1 MTAELIQPHEVRR
14 IAVLGSGTIGA
25 SWAALFLADGYAVTL
40 QDVATDAEG
49 KARHFVETAWP
60 ALERLGL
67 APGADPAAMTFTRDP
82 AEAVAESDFVQENVP
97 ERLEIKLAL
106 YRAIEPALKPHA
118 LVATSTSG
126 LLLSELQKGFRD
138 PSRLILA
145 HPFNPPHLVPLV
157 ELYADERTHPEALDW
172 CDRFYAALGKVPIR
186 LKKQVP
192 GHIANRMQAALIREA
207 VHLAAEGVASVAD
220 IDKAIT
226 AGPGIR
232 WPIIGP
238 HMTSYLATG
247 GAGVDVF
254 WERYLPAFESWW
266 ADLGTP
272 KLTPEVIARLV
283 AGVAELAAGRSAE
296 SLAAERDEVILQILE
311 SRRSGEA
318 ERS

>member
-1 MTAELIQPHEVRR
+1 MTADLIAPHEVRR

-25 SWAALFLADGYAVTL
+25 SWAALFLADGYAVSL
-40 QDVATDAEG
+40 QDLSADAEA
-49 KARHFVETAWP
+49 KARHFIETAWP
-60 ALERLGL
+60 TLDRLGL
-67 APGADPAAMTFTRDP
+67 APGADPKALSFTCDP
-82 AEAVAESDFVQENVP
+82 AEAVADCDFVQENVP

-126 LLLSELQKGFRD
+126 LLLTDLQKGFKD

-157 ELYADERTHPEALDW
+157 ELYANERTHPGALDW
-172 CDRFYAALGKVPIR
+172 TERFYAALGKVPIR
-186 LKKQVP
+186 LNKQVP

-238 HMTSYLATG
+238 HMTTYLATG

-254 WERYLPAFESWW
+254 WDRYLPAFESWW
-266 ADLGTP
+266 ADLGQP
-272 KLTPEVIARLV
+272 KLTPDVVAKLV
-283 AGVAELAAGRSAE
+283 AGVKDLAAERSAE
-296 SLAAERDEVILQILE
+296 SLAAERDEMILRILE
-311 SRRSGEA
+311 ARRSEEEEG
-318 ERS
+318 

>member
-1 MTAELIQPHEVRR
+1 MTAELIAPHEVRR

-25 SWAALFLADGYAVTL
+25 SWAALFLADGYAVNL
-40 QDVATDAEG
+40 QDSSADAEA

-67 APGADPAAMTFTRDP
+67 APGADPKALSFTRDP
-82 AEAVAESDFVQENVP
+82 AEAVAECDFVQENVP

-106 YRAIEPALKPHA
+106 YRAIEPALRPHA

-126 LLLSELQKGFRD
+126 LLLSDLQKGFKD

-157 ELYADERTHPEALDW
+157 ELYADERTHPDALEW
-172 CDRFYAALGKVPIR
+172 TERFYTALGKVPIR
-186 LKKQVP
+186 LNKQVP

-207 VHLAAEGVASVAD
+207 VHLAAEGVASIAD

-238 HMTSYLATG
+238 HMTTYLATG

-254 WERYLPAFESWW
+254 WDRYLPAFESWW
-266 ADLGTP
+266 ADLGQPKVTP
-272 KLTPEVIARLV
+272 ALVAKLV
-283 AGVAELAAGRSAE
+283 AGVTDLCAGRSPE
-296 SLAAERDEVILQILE
+296 SLAAERDEMILKILE
-311 SRRSGEA
+311 ARRGDEEEA
-318 ERS
+318 

>member
-1 MTAELIQPHEVRR
+1 MTVELIAPHEVRR

-40 QDVATDAEG
+40 QDVADDAEG
-49 KARHFVETAWP
+49 KARAFVDSAWP

-67 APGADPAAMTFTRDP
+67 APGADPGAMSFTKDP

-97 ERLEIKLAL
+97 ERLPIKLAL
-106 YRAIEPALKPHA
+106 YRAIEPALRPHA

-126 LLLSELQKGFRD
+126 LLLTDLQQGFRD
-138 PSRLILA
+138 PSRLVLA
-145 HPFNPPHLVPLV
+145 HPFNPPHMVPLV
-157 ELYADERTHPEALDW
+157 ELYANEKTHPDALDW
-172 CDRFYAALGKVPIR
+172 CDRFYTALGKVPIR
-186 LKKQVP
+186 LRKQVP

-272 KLTPEVIARLV
+272 KLTPELVKTLV
-283 AGVAELAAGRSAE
+283 AGVEELCAGRSPQE
-296 SLAAERDEVILQILE
+296 LAAERDEMILRILTA
-311 SRRSGEA
+311 RSGEDG
-318 ERS
+318 ET